1 MEQTLF
7 ISDAAKKVHVEAHV
21 LRYWEEELELPI
33 KRNELGHR
41 YYTEEDVKRFQ
52 EIRELKERGLQLKA
66 IRLILKN
73 GKLDRLADGENT
85 QAEKAAEAAKIA
97 EKASSAAK
105 SGEKAGSATKA
116 VEKTVSTA
124 KATEKMTDDA
134 QHGKK
139 NVEVLKTAEKVTGEV
154 EPIKTT
160 SVVGEESREE
170 KAARLQWLLKQLF
183 REVLQENN
191 EAVCREVRESILKEM
206 DYQFRM
212 QEEREDERE
221 AAQIKRDEEH
231 FRRVDELL
239 RKKRGLLWN
248 KDDRK
253 AERKRSKGIME
264 EKNSLLSEKEERKK
278 AERDRIESEEERKKK
293 DRKETERKQEDKKNA
308 VKESAKEKPKLLQ
321 M

>member
-85 QAEKAAEAAKIA
+85 QAEKAD
-97 EKASSAAK
+97 SAAK
-105 SGEKAGSATKA
+105 
-116 VEKTVSTA
+116 TA
-124 KATEKMTDDA
+124 EKMPDDA
-134 QHGKK
+134 QHGQKT
-139 NVEVLKTAEKVTGEV
+139 VEVLKAAEKVTGEV

-160 SVVGEESREE
+160 SVVGEESGEE

-253 AERKRSKGIME
+253 
-264 EKNSLLSEKEERKK
+264 
-278 AERDRIESEEERKKK
+278 
-293 DRKETERKQEDKKNA
+293 TERNK
-308 VKESAKEKPKLLQ
+308 
-321 M
+321 